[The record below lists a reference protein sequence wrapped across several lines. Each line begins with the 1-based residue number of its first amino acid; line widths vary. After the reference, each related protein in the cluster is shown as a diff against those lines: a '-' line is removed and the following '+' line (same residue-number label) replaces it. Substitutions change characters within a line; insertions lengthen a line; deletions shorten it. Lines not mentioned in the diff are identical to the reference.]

1 MAKTLARIVVLVAA
15 LVGAAAIGGSVLVL
29 KDGISAKPAPGAI
42 ETAVARRLRS
52 LAIPAHIRRLRNP
65 EPATPEALR
74 DGLEH
79 FADHC
84 AVCHANDGSG
94 DTEIGRGLYP
104 RAPDMRL
111 PATQQLTDGEL
122 FYIIEH
128 GVKLTGMPAWGT
140 GTPEGERA
148 SWRLVHFIRH
158 LPDLTPE
165 ELETMREL
173 NRRSATEWREEEEM
187 RRFLAGEGEAPAP
200 ELGPSHERQGGGR
213 R

>member
-1 MAKTLARIVVLVAA
+1 MKTLARILVLVAA
-15 LVGAAAIGGSVLVL
+15 LVGVAAIAGGAWLL
-29 KDGISAKPAPGAI
+29 KDGIGTRSAPGAI

-52 LAIPAHIRRLRNP
+52 LAIPREARERRNP
-65 EPATPEALR
+65 EPATPESLR

-84 AVCHANDGSG
+84 AVCHANDGRG

-104 RAPDMRL
+104 RVPDMRL

-140 GTPEGERA
+140 GTAAGERA
-148 SWRLVHFIRH
+148 SWHLVQFIRH

-165 ELETMREL
+165 ELEIMREL
-173 NRRSATEWREEEEM
+173 NPKSAGEWREEEEM
-187 RRFLAGEGEAPAP
+187 RRFLAGEGEAPAAEP
-200 ELGPSHERQGGGR
+200 RQPSHDQHGGSKR
-213 R
+213 

>member
-1 MAKTLARIVVLVAA
+1 VKTLARILVLVAA
-15 LVGAAAIGGSVLVL
+15 LVGVAAIAGGAWLL
-29 KDGISAKPAPGAI
+29 KDGIGTRSAPGAI

-52 LAIPAHIRRLRNP
+52 LAIPREARERRNP
-65 EPATPEALR
+65 EPATPESLR

-84 AVCHANDGSG
+84 AICHANDGSG
-94 DTEIGRGLYP
+94 DTAIGRSLYP

-140 GTPEGERA
+140 GTAEGERA
-148 SWRLVHFIRH
+148 SWRLVRFIRH
-158 LPDLTPE
+158 LPNLTPE
-165 ELETMREL
+165 ELEMMREL
-173 NRRSATEWREEEEM
+173 NPKSASEWQEEEEM
-187 RRFLAGEGEAPAP
+187 RRFLAGEGDAPAP
-200 ELGPSHERQGGGR
+200 GPTSSHEQHGGSR